1 LPHIIEITSPPTH
14 TYWIRPWF
22 SVLKDDFFIIADV
35 STQFARYLRKQRAS
49 ASVTENEKT

>member
-1 LPHIIEITSPPTH
+1 MI
-14 TYWIRPWF
+14 
-22 SVLKDDFFIIADV
+22 FFIIADV